1 MISQAIKTMARR
13 AVVLLLVVSI
23 AAAAAGCGTVPVETL
38 AAQTD
43 GESPDGTAFGNEG
56 AGSGAE
62 SSPDA
67 GSSPDAESST
77 DAEASPDAVE
87 AEDTPFVVYVCG
99 AVRNPGVYELAP
111 GARIC
116 EAVDAAGGFTGDA
129 DETSLNLA
137 ASLEDGAQITVLTKE
152 ERAAGLMPGPAAE
165 AVSGTSGGDG
175 KVNLNTADKS
185 ELMTLCGIGEA
196 KAEAIIRYREENGPF
211 SSVEEIMQVGGIKDG
226 LYEKVK
232 DHIAV

>member
-62 SSPDA
+62 A
-67 GSSPDAESST
+67 SPDAESS
-77 DAEASPDAVE
+77 PDAGE

-152 ERAAGLMPGPAAE
+152 ERAVGLMPGPAAE

>member
-56 AGSGAE
+56 AG
-62 SSPDA
+62 A
-67 GSSPDAESST
+67 G
-77 DAEASPDAVE
+77 AEASPDAEPSPDAGE

>member
-56 AGSGAE
+56 AGPGAE
-62 SSPDA
+62 ASPDA
-67 GSSPDAESST
+67 GSSPDAESS
-77 DAEASPDAVE
+77 PDAGE